1 MPNAQSLSAL
11 STLQISLPLP
21 PVVKPVCSYK
31 SIQSIFSSLAP
42 SHPFSPSQ
50 IPAPQQQPATMTAPI
65 PILFSLLFL
74 LLCQASALELSDRPT
89 LMYGTLWSGG
99 GGAMTEHS
107 KDVTAELVY
116 KAIKSGFRHV
126 DTACQPRHYNEGG
139 VGDGWTAAARD
150 LDLRR
155 EDIWIQTKFTGL
167 NAHDPIS
174 RPYDANAPLE
184 DRVSQ
189 SLEKS
194 LDSLKTDYV
203 DSWLMHAPEKSWDNH
218 WKIWNTME
226 SAVDE
231 GKVRQLGISNF
242 YKLEDVQWAY
252 DHSRIKPKV
261 LQNSFHAKSGHD
273 VEIRAFCKE
282 HDIEY
287 QSFFT
292 LTSNNEAYR
301 HRDVVELAKEKGL
314 TPEGLFFAFC
324 MAIGISP
331 LVGTTNELYMKDAI
345 DLMDRI
351 RSGEQIFVNSEELA
365 IVGNALGTPEWNTED
380 EL

>member
-1 MPNAQSLSAL
+1 MRTITASLTVPHPCMPHFYFSAYALCPIAQWAQSLIPLSSQLSRSSQHAL
-11 STLQISLPLP
+11 IAVAASCQACSFIKIHPINLLLAHPKP
-21 PVVKPVCSYK
+21 PTFTIPD
-31 SIQSIFSSLAP
+31 SSP
-42 SHPFSPSQ
+42 
-50 IPAPQQQPATMTAPI
+50 PQQQPATMTAPI
-65 PILFSLLFL
+65 LFSLLFL
-74 LLCQASALELSDRPT
+74 LLRQASALELSDHPT

-107 KDVTAELVY
+107 KDVTADLVY

-150 LDLRR
+150 LNLSR

-174 RPYDANAPLE
+174 RPYAADAPLE
-184 DRVSQ
+184 DRVLQ

-203 DSWLMHAPEKSWDNH
+203 DSWLMHAPEKSWDDH
-218 WKIWNTME
+218 WKVWKTME

-242 YKLEDVQWAY
+242 YKLEDVQWVY
-252 DHSRIKPKV
+252 DHLRIKTKV

-273 VEIRAFCKE
+273 V
-282 HDIEY
+282 DI
-287 QSFFT
+287 
-292 LTSNNEAYR
+292 
-301 HRDVVELAKEKGL
+301 
-314 TPEGLFFAFC
+314 
-324 MAIGISP
+324 
-331 LVGTTNELYMKDAI
+331 
-345 DLMDRI
+345 
-351 RSGEQIFVNSEELA
+351 
-365 IVGNALGTPEWNTED
+365 
-380 EL
+380 